1 MQKNIYNMQS
11 APIKIIE
18 NQLLT
23 DFPPKKLNLSK
34 DLSGGKKPIVQ
45 NYKLFAKP
53 VPRYGD

>member
-1 MQKNIYNMQS
+1 MQS